1 MSMPFLT
8 MNRERNITMSAPRLP
23 YPTLAPKA
31 FEAMLDLNGALAGST
46 LGKPLIN
53 LVNQRVSLMN
63 GCAYC
68 VDLHWHDLL
77 QDGEHPQRINSLP
90 TWRETSLYTEREQA
104 ALAWAESVTDLHRTH
119 AGDADFAALK
129 PHFTD
134 TEIAD
139 LTFAITTMN
148 AWNRLAIAF
157 RNPVARRK

>member
-1 MSMPFLT
+1 MS
-8 MNRERNITMSAPRLP
+8 SPRLS
-23 YPTLAPKA
+23 YPTLAPKSYK
-31 FEAMLDLNGALAGST
+31 AMLDLSASLSAST
-46 LGKPLIN
+46 LGKPLID
-53 LVNQRVSLMN
+53 LVFQRVSLMN

-77 QDGEHPQRINSLP
+77 QGGETPQRINSLS
-90 TWRETSLYTEREQA
+90 TWREVDFYTEKEQA

-119 AGDADFAALK
+119 AGDGDFAALK
-129 PHFTD
+129 AHFTD
-134 TEIAD
+134 AEIAD